1 MHFERGLWDDLS
13 MRINV
18 QKVFGWRL
26 ATAAIWA
33 GVAASGWYWTQA
45 GLFAARP
52 AAVEA
57 IVAAAPVEISN
68 PAELARL
75 LGAPP
80 RVAAGPGPGPAERFS
95 LIGVIAKVAGQGA
108 ALIAVD
114 GKPAQPFAVGAQ
126 IAPGYVLVSVGLR
139 DAKVADDSQAPTS
152 VVLSMPVLRDGS
164 SPTASATTGLL
175 AVAGSPITAPAM
187 AAPAATSA
195 AAPAASEEVIVT
207 GPPARADSRRQSPGS
222 LRREDRRT
230 P

>member
-1 MHFERGLWDDLS
+1 

-18 QKVFGWRL
+18 QKIFGWRL
-26 ATAAIWA
+26 AAAAVWA
-33 GVAASGWYWTQA
+33 VVAASGWYWTQA
-45 GLFAARP
+45 GLFAPRP

-57 IVAAAPVEISN
+57 IVAGAPAETSN

-139 DAKVADDSQAPTS
+139 EARVADDSRAPTS

-164 SPTASATTGLL
+164 PQAASAASATDVTAGVP
-175 AVAGSPITAPAM
+175 AVAGTPITAPM
-187 AAPAATSA
+187 PTPLPAAPAATA
-195 AAPAASEEVIVT
+195 AANEEVIIT
-207 GPPARADSRRQSPGS
+207 GPPARADSRRQSPAS

>member
-1 MHFERGLWDDLS
+1 M
-13 MRINV
+13 MINV
-18 QKVFGWRL
+18 QKVFGWRM

-33 GVAASGWYWTQA
+33 VVAASGWYWTQA

-52 AAVEA
+52 AAVDA
-57 IVAAAPVEISN
+57 IVAGAPAEISN

-114 GKPAQPFAVGAQ
+114 GKPPQPFAVGTQ
-126 IAPGYVLVSVGLR
+126 IAPGYVLVAVGLR
-139 DAKVADDSQAPTS
+139 DAKVVDDSRTPTS
-152 VVLSMPVLRDGS
+152 FVLSMPVLRDGS
-164 SPTASATTGLL
+164 PPTASATAGLP
-175 AVAGSPITAPAM
+175 AVAGIPTIAPAP

-195 AAPAASEEVIVT
+195 AAASEEVIIT
-207 GPPARADSRRQSPGS
+207 GPPARADSRRQAPTS